1 MKSFCNASID
11 IDTLKKLKLPP
22 VRQLGFIVP
31 SLKES
36 APYYGGLFNIRKWF
50 KTKTTGFTYSFKGEP
65 GDMNIDIAVA
75 YSGRMQIELIEV
87 AGNDNNIYYEYPGR
101 EGFGLHHIGIVV
113 NNLKK
118 YRERMMN
125 AGISPLQEGVLK
137 FGGGGVTRF
146 SYMDT
151 MEQFGVILELIETR
165 AYGISLG
172 MPKWLVSIGRITGD
186 TVTLQK

>member
-50 KTKTTGFTYSFKGEP
+50 KTKTTGFTYIFKGEP

-113 NNLKK
+113 SSLKK
-118 YRERMMN
+118 YRERLMN
-125 AGISPLQEGVLK
+125 TGIAPLQEGVLK
-137 FGGGGVTRF
+137 FGGSGVTRF

-151 MEQFGVILELIETR
+151 MEQFGFILELIETK
-165 AYGISLG
+165 AFGISLG

-186 TVTLQK
+186 TITL